1 MIKRVLHPLEGTDD
15 SITDH
20 QVQDKSADPSTKIDV
35 RMLNHRDESNS
46 VEIAMGQL
54 HEDHDAEDVLT
65 EKC

>member
-1 MIKRVLHPLEGTDD
+1 
-15 SITDH
+15 
-20 QVQDKSADPSTKIDV
+20 VQDKSADPSTKIDV

-54 HEDHDAEDVLT
+54 HEDHEAEDELA